1 MRESSALSRASPA
14 MNIHEYQA
22 RELLQKF
29 GVATP
34 RGKVASSPAEAEQIA
49 REIAPA
55 EIVVKAQ
62 IHAGGRGK
70 GTFANGFKGGVHVCK
85 TPEEAREIARKMLG
99 QTLVT
104 HQTGPAGR
112 VVNKVLVA
120 EAAQIAREVYFAI
133 LLDRA
138 TAAPLIV
145 ASTEGGVEIEAVA
158 VKSPEK
164 IIRESID
171 PLAGLQPFQ
180 TRKLAKQL
188 QFETSQL
195 KAASKLFDGLYRTF
209 VGLDCS
215 MVEVNPLVVTP
226 KGEVLALDAKFNFD
240 DNALFRHPEVAAMRD
255 IAEEDPREVEAS
267 KHGLNYIGLNGNIA
281 CLVNGAGLAMATMD
295 IIKFYGGEP
304 ANFLDVGGGAT
315 EEQVTEA
322 FKILIADKKVKAIL
336 VNIFGGIMKCDI
348 IAQGIINAA
357 KTLKLSVPLVVRL
370 EGTNV
375 EAGKKLIADSDLDVI
390 AADDLADAAQKAV
403 KAAAGKSQR
412 GNPKSQAPN
421 PK

>member
-1 MRESSALSRASPA
+1 

-22 RELLQKF
+22 KELLQKF
-29 GVATP
+29 DVATT
-34 RGKVASSPAEAEQIA
+34 RGRVAATLDEAEQIA
-49 REIAPA
+49 RELGDID
-55 EIVVKAQ
+55 IVVKAQ

-70 GTFANGFKGGVHVCK
+70 GSFKNGFKGGVHVRK
-85 TPEEAREIARKMLG
+85 TPDEVRDVAAKMLG
-99 QTLVT
+99 QILVT

-112 VVNKVLVA
+112 LVNKVLVA
-120 EAAQIAREVYFAI
+120 ESADIAREIYFAV

-158 VKSPEK
+158 AKSPEK
-164 IIRESID
+164 IIREPID
-171 PLAGLQPFQ
+171 PLAGLQPYQ
-180 TRKLAKQL
+180 ARKLASQL
-188 QFETSQL
+188 GFESSQL
-195 KAASKLFDGLYRTF
+195 KNASKLFEGLYRTF
-209 VGLDCS
+209 IAYDCS
-215 MVEVNPLVVTP
+215 MVEVNPLVVTN

-240 DNALFRHPEVAAMRD
+240 DNALYRHPEIAAMRD

-267 KHGLNYIGLNGNIA
+267 KHGLNYIGLDGDIA

-322 FKILIADKKVKAIL
+322 FKILIADKKVRAIL
-336 VNIFGGIMKCDI
+336 VNIFGGIMRCDV
-348 IAQGIINAA
+348 IAQGIIDAA
-357 KTLKLSVPLVVRL
+357 KTVKLSVPLVVRL

-375 EAGKKLIADSDLDVI
+375 ELGRQLLKESGIALIT
-390 AADDLADAAQKAV
+390 ADDLADAAQKVV
-403 KAAAGKSQR
+403 KAANAAGSKSQTS
-412 GNPKSQAPN
+412 NPG
-421 PK
+421 